1 MPLGAEEASA
11 SDGVPLLLGLPEDV
25 LGLIARSLRPADVC
39 SLILCCRGLRD
50 ALSSSDKVWLALCE
64 GVGPHPAELSRWRDA
79 GAVPSYRSL
88 CRFLLAVAPLLGI
101 WVHQNP
107 ELGNV
112 VCVVWG
118 FASVVGCR
126 VIPQELGPLGLDGG
140 PLLWAPVFEVV
151 AGPDGSP
158 AFFFLHGRER
168 DAAADSICAG
178 SVGPI
183 DPACNL
189 LLLEI
194 EVGGAEQQQLPAQL
208 KPQALPPT
216 NSSPLSGMAPDNST
230 GKLRRSSTS
239 VPRVSLSPQAP
250 LCFSR
255 LAFGDRRKLLELVAP
270 RVRLDLPSHLAEAPL
285 FPRSPSCKDFTLLA
299 ERRLSLIQLQKLHS
313 SCVQHREIGRGLDMD
328 ELNRSLCRRDSS
340 GVPCAG
346 GSRLSS
352 TLGKRRSFSFS
363 MGGYLKGSLRQI
375 LGKTNRA
382 NGAASEGSRNC
393 CRSPISSSS
402 AAAGGDGK
410 HVHLH
415 EFLMLGDMLRLCLH
429 ASKVKLT
436 KYRGWPHMQVNRFA
450 LYKLPLQIPVAGQ
463 EYAGLW
469 GGTFGW
475 PPVQPSENKPGKA
488 LFFIL
493 LSYEEAEGKML
504 LIGTKILEGTHHV
517 QHPNGSAMFTVKVDE
532 PALDTFPWDV
542 DADSKPVEVHHSYS
556 GEGIADGSGFHYPG
570 SKPGSLFAIQ
580 DELLAF
586 VWKDPTAVLTLQR
599 LDLQDLLRKG
609 ERVPARPPIANFA
622 YLTESASKIF
632 HMAAQFL

>member
-1 MPLGAEEASA
+1 MPLGTEEVLASA

-79 GAVPSYRSL
+79 GAVTSYRSL

-107 ELGNV
+107 EQGNV

-126 VIPQELGPLGLDGG
+126 VIPQKLGPMGLDGG

-158 AFFFLHGRER
+158 AFFFLHGRESH
-168 DAAADSICAG
+168 AAADSICAG

-183 DPACNL
+183 DPACNV

-208 KPQALPPT
+208 KPQALPHAK
-216 NSSPLSGMAPDNST
+216 SSPLSGMAPDNST
-230 GKLRRSSTS
+230 GKLSTSATS
-239 VPRVSLSPQAP
+239 VPRVSSSPQAP

-255 LAFGDRRKLLELVAP
+255 LAFGDRRKLLAHVAAC
-270 RVRLDLPSHLAEAPL
+270 VRHDLPSHLAEAPL

-299 ERRLSLIQLQKLHS
+299 ERRLSLIQLQMLHR
-313 SCVQHREIGRGLDMD
+313 SCVQHRDLD
-328 ELNRSLCRRDSS
+328 L
-340 GVPCAG
+340 
-346 GSRLSS
+346 
-352 TLGKRRSFSFS
+352 
-363 MGGYLKGSLRQI
+363 
-375 LGKTNRA
+375 
-382 NGAASEGSRNC
+382 
-393 CRSPISSSS
+393 SSSS
-402 AAAGGDGK
+402 SSWAGADGK

-415 EFLMLGDMLRLCLH
+415 EFLMLGDMLRLCLR
-429 ASKVKLT
+429 ASKEKLT
-436 KYRGWPHMQVNRFA
+436 KYGGWPHMQDDRFA

-475 PPVQPSENKPGKA
+475 PPVQPSENKPGKP
-488 LFFIL
+488 LFFIF

-504 LIGTKILEGTHHV
+504 LIGNKILEGTHYV
-517 QHPNGSAMFTVKVDE
+517 RRPNGSIMFTVKVDE

-556 GEGIADGSGFHYPG
+556 GEGITNGYSYRYPG

-580 DELLAF
+580 DEILAF
-586 VWKDPTAVLTLQR
+586 VWKDSKAVLTLQR

-609 ERVPARPPIANFA
+609 ERVPALPPIANFA
-622 YLTESASKIF
+622 YLTKSYSNVFASLPSLSHGPIS
-632 HMAAQFL
+632 QRL